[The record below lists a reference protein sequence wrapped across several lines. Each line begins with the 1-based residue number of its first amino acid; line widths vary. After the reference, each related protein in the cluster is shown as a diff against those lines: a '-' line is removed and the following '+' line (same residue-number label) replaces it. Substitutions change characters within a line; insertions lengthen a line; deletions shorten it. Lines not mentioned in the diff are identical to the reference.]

1 MSRPDQQSQPWAPPP
16 STRRRS
22 RWLTIGLP
30 IGALLLGGV
39 LLLGFLAFRGFTQD
53 VRPAQQAVDAYATAL
68 VEQRWD
74 DAHGLLCESSAAEYT
89 AEDLAA
95 SFADPPLTGYT
106 VLGVSVRWSNGTTA
120 GDATVSF
127 ETDGGMEQDVS
138 LPLVEEGEDWRPCP

>member
-1 MSRPDQQSQPWAPPP
+1 MSGPEQHAQPWTPPQT
-16 STRRRS
+16 TRRRS
-22 RWLTIGLP
+22 RWLTVALP
-30 IGALLLGGV
+30 IGLLALLIIGT
-39 LLLGFLAFRGFTQD
+39 LGFFAVRGFSED

-74 DAHGLLCESSAAEYT
+74 DAHGLLCEKSADEYT

-95 SFADPPLTGYT
+95 SFGAPPLTGYY
-106 VLGVSVRWSNGTTA
+106 VLSVSVRWSNGTTA

-138 LPLVEEGEDWRPCP
+138 LPLVEEGDDWRPCP